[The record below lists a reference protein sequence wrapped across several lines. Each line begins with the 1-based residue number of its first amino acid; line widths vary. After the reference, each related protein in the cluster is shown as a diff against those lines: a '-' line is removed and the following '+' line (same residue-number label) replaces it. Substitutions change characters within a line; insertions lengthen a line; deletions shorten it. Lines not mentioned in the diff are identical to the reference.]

1 MSELNNKVMNATKW
15 SAYAEI
21 IGKLVGP
28 ITTMVLARVL
38 TPEAF
43 GVVTTLTMII
53 AFAEIFTDA
62 GFQRYIIQ
70 HEFKS
75 DEDKDKSINVAFW
88 SNLFMSL
95 LLWGLISIFSEPLAT
110 LVGNSGLGIVLVVA
124 CVSIPLEAFS
134 SIQMAVFK
142 RSLDFKSLFYR
153 RLAATL
159 IPLFIT
165 IPLALW
171 LRSYW
176 ALVFG
181 TISINLANAIILTF
195 QSPWKPRFYF
205 SWFRLKEM
213 LSFSIWSVFDA
224 VLIWCTSYVEIL
236 FIANMLNSYYLGIYK
251 TSMTTVGQ
259 FTSLIS
265 AAVLPVIMPA
275 LARTQ
280 HDYVTMRQMILKMQK
295 YLSILLLPLGVGI
308 FLFSGLVTQIMLGN
322 QWQEAVPYIGIW
334 ALMEVITII
343 FSRFCSNIY
352 PAIGK
357 PKLSVIVQLL
367 HLIVLIPAVYY
378 AIGFGFSELFYTRS
392 FIRLQAVAVN
402 LFFAYHCIKL
412 SPIKMMKNVFPE
424 IFACFVMAFVAFG
437 LLQLNNNY
445 AIQFIWILCC
455 TVSYFLVLMLFSNE
469 RKILTSMK
477 EKLLNSLAHKH

>member
-1 MSELNNKVMNATKW
+1 MSELSNKVAKATKW

-88 SNLFMSL
+88 SNLIMSL
-95 LLWGLISIFSEPLAT
+95 LLWGLIAIFAEPLAT
-110 LVGNSGLGIVLVVA
+110 LVGNPGLGIVLVVA
-124 CVSIPLEAFS
+124 CASIPLEAFS

-153 RLAATL
+153 RLVAVA

-165 IPLALW
+165 IPLALC

-181 TISINLANAIILTF
+181 TIAVNLSNAIILTL
-195 QSPWKPRFYF
+195 QSPWKPRFYYSF
-205 SWFRLKEM
+205 ARLKEM
-213 LSFSIWSVFDA
+213 LSFSVWSMFDA
-224 VLIWCTSYVEIL
+224 ILIWATNYIEIF
-236 FIANMLNSYYLGIYK
+236 FIGCMLSTYYLGIYK
-251 TSMTTVGQ
+251 TSMTTVTQ
-259 FTSLIS
+259 FTSVITS
-265 AAVLPVIMPA
+265 AILPVIMPA
-275 LARTQ
+275 LSRIQ
-280 HDYVTMRQMILKMQK
+280 HDYAAMREILLKIQK
-295 YLSILLLPLGVGI
+295 FLGILLLPIGFGI
-308 FLFSGLVTQIMLGN
+308 FMFSQLITDILLGS
-322 QWQEAVPYIGIW
+322 QWQEAVPFIGIW
-334 ALMEVITII
+334 GLMEVITVVFQRI
-343 FSRFCSNIY
+343 CSNIF

-357 PKLSVIVQLL
+357 PRISVTVQVL
-367 HLIVLIPAVYY
+367 HLVVLIPAVYIS
-378 AIGFGFSELFYTRS
+378 IGYGFSVLFYTRA
-392 FIRLQAVAVN
+392 FIRLEGGGSE
-402 LFFAYHCIKL
+402 CDIC
-412 SPIKMMKNVFPE
+412 
-424 IFACFVMAFVAFG
+424 ACC
-437 LLQLNNNY
+437 Y
-445 AIQFIWILCC
+445 
-455 TVSYFLVLMLFSNE
+455 
-469 RKILTSMK
+469 
-477 EKLLNSLAHKH
+477 

>member
-1 MSELNNKVMNATKW
+1 MSELSNKVAKATKW

-88 SNLFMSL
+88 SNLIMSL
-95 LLWGLISIFSEPLAT
+95 LLWGLIAIFAEPLAT
-110 LVGNSGLGIVLVVA
+110 LVGNPGLGIVLVVA
-124 CVSIPLEAFS
+124 CASIPLEAFS

-153 RLAATL
+153 RLVAVA

-165 IPLALW
+165 IPLALC

-181 TISINLANAIILTF
+181 TIAVNLSNAIILTL
-195 QSPWKPRFYF
+195 QSPWKPRFYYSF
-205 SWFRLKEM
+205 ARLKEM
-213 LSFSIWSVFDA
+213 LSFSVWSMFDA
-224 VLIWCTSYVEIL
+224 ILIWATNYIEIF
-236 FIANMLNSYYLGIYK
+236 FIGCMLSTYYLGIYK
-251 TSMTTVGQ
+251 TSMTTVTQ
-259 FTSLIS
+259 FTSVITS
-265 AAVLPVIMPA
+265 AILPVIMPA
-275 LARTQ
+275 LSRTQ
-280 HDYVTMRQMILKMQK
+280 HDYAAMREILLKIQK
-295 YLSILLLPLGVGI
+295 YLGILLLPIGFGI
-308 FLFSGLVTQIMLGN
+308 FMFSQLITDILLGS
-322 QWQEAVPYIGIW
+322 QWQEAVPFIGIW
-334 ALMEVITII
+334 GLMEVITVVFQRI
-343 FSRFCSNIY
+343 CSNIF

-357 PKLSVIVQLL
+357 PRISVTVQVL
-367 HLIVLIPAVYY
+367 HLVVLIPAVYIS
-378 AIGFGFSELFYTRS
+378 IGYGFSVLFYTRA
-392 FIRLQAVAVN
+392 FIRLEGVLVSVIFAHVA
-402 LFFAYHCIKL
+402 IKL
-412 SPIKMMKNVFPE
+412 SFTSMVKNLIPE
-424 IFACFVMAFVAFG
+424 FLAC
-437 LLQLNNNY
+437 
-445 AIQFIWILCC
+445 
-455 TVSYFLVLMLFSNE
+455 VLMCIVAAFLLGINRSMVCSVLWIILSACMYACVLYLFPQE
-469 RKILTSMK
+469 RVIIKGLKS
-477 EKLLNSLAHKH
+477 KLFRR

>member
-1 MSELNNKVMNATKW
+1 MSELNNKVVNATKW
-15 SAYAEI
+15 SAFAEI

-70 HEFKS
+70 HEFK
-75 DEDKDKSINVAFW
+75 DEEDKDKSINVAFW
-88 SNLFMSL
+88 SNLLMSL
-95 LLWGLISIFSEPLAT
+95 LLWGLIAVFAEPLAA
-110 LVGNSGLGIVLVVA
+110 LVGNPGLGVVLIVA

-159 IPLFIT
+159 IPLFVT
-165 IPLALW
+165 IPLAFW

-181 TISINLANAIILTF
+181 TISINLTNAIILTF
-195 QSPWKPRFYF
+195 QSPWKPRLYF

-259 FTSLIS
+259 FTSIVA

-280 HDYVTMRQMILKMQK
+280 HDYIAMRQMILKMQK

-308 FLFSGLVTQIMLGN
+308 FLFSGLITQIMLGN
-322 QWQEAVPYIGIW
+322 QWSEAVPYIGIW

-352 PAIGK
+352 PAIGR
-357 PKLSVIVQLL
+357 PKLSVIVQIL

-378 AIGFGFSELFYTRS
+378 AIGFGFSVLFYTRS

-402 LFFAYHCIKL
+402 LIFAYYCINQSPIEMLVNILPEFFACL
-412 SPIKMMKNVFPE
+412 
-424 IFACFVMAFVAFG
+424 VMSLVAFA
-437 LLQLNNNY
+437 LLELNNSYILQLV
-445 AIQFIWILCC
+445 WILCC
-455 TVSYFLVLMLFSNE
+455 TISYFLVLMLFSNE
-469 RKILTSMK
+469 RKILKSMK
-477 EKLLNSLAHKH
+477 EKILNSFVHTH